1 MGCGILPVLLIRK
14 EANISIK
21 CSNCGDPDD
30 GFRST
35 LKGSK
40 LAWIEDTLEDGDAI
54 CEGCVNE
61 IAHEAWVDNRIYQE
75 SRADHEDGVWD
86 GEHFYP
92 DNTIAHNR

>member
-1 MGCGILPVLLIRK
+1 MERRQIMVVL
-14 EANISIK
+14 K
-21 CSNCGDPDD
+21 CSNCGSADD

-40 LAWIEDTLEDGDAI
+40 LEWIEDTLEDGEAI
-54 CEGCVNE
+54 CESCANQ
-61 IAHEAWVDNRIYQE
+61 IAHEADMESRQYQE

-92 DNTIAHNR
+92 SAG

>member
-1 MGCGILPVLLIRK
+1 MERRQIMVVL
-14 EANISIK
+14 K
-21 CSNCGDPDD
+21 CSNCGSADD

-40 LAWIEDTLEDGDAI
+40 LEWIEDTLEDGEAI
-54 CEGCVNE
+54 CESCANQ
-61 IAHEAWVDNRIYQE
+61 IAHEADMENRQYQE

-92 DNTIAHNR
+92 SAG